1 MSSYIYIYITNQIAI
16 AIQVNNQGVVGT
28 LTGITSSGLAVHV
41 ATWSCWAGRG
51 MVVESLGWDGHHD
64 VWACLTWGMTYD
76 IIWPISSHI
85 HNIHMLKTDWTLG
98 NEPLIQTDY
107 TDKRCWLFQVRLPS
121 FSGASAAEFHCRTA
135 FITLNL
141 ASDYFW
147 SRGNDEARNSVSYCT
162 MMINYERMSENVRI
176 LSELLGLSEKD
187 GHPMVCHGL
196 SSFFS
201 ACKMRYPS
209 FGQNHFEHI
218 QFQWSFHGKSRT
230 KKEHPHVSRSRPGFV
245 SQCFPYRGRVIN
257 RLIESAIAII
267 RIPWDY
273 NEHP

>member
-1 MSSYIYIYITNQIAI
+1 M
-16 AIQVNNQGVVGT
+16 
-28 LTGITSSGLAVHV
+28 
-41 ATWSCWAGRG
+41 
-51 MVVESLGWDGHHD
+51 
-64 VWACLTWGMTYD
+64 
-76 IIWPISSHI
+76 
-85 HNIHMLKTDWTLG
+85 
-98 NEPLIQTDY
+98 
-107 TDKRCWLFQVRLPS
+107 RLPS
-121 FSGASAAEFHCRTA
+121 FSGASAAEFHRRTA

-162 MMINYERMSENVRI
+162 MMINHERMSENARI

-209 FGQNHFEHI
+209 LGQNHFEHI
-218 QFQWSFHGKSRT
+218 QFQCSFHGKSRT
-230 KKEHPHVSRSRPGFV
+230 KKEHPPCVTVETWVR
-245 SQCFPYRGRVIN
+245 FPVFPISGSYRGRVIN
-257 RLIESAIAII
+257 RLIGSAIAII
-267 RIPWDY
+267 RIPMAWDY